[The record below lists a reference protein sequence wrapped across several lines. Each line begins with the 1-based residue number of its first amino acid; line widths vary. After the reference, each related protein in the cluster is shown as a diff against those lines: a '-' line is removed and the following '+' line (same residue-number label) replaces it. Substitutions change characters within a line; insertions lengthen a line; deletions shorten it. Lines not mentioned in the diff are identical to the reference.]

1 MTEGVTR
8 GATAGP
14 SARLRVLA
22 GACAIAAMVAGAG
35 RMGAQVPAP
44 AALPQSAGAD
54 VATARCI
61 GCHQADL
68 IVAQRLSPTGWD
80 REVAKMERWG
90 AKLSP
95 EERPQLVAYLAREF
109 GVRPPA
115 SHDATAVAAGEAVF
129 RDACRVC
136 HDDDLSEQQRLTAAG
151 WGREVDKMVRWGA
164 KVSADRERPARG
176 LSHLALGTPVA
187 PGLGARDPGAKDQH
201 RGLGRPSTARAEPE
215 HRLEASLLTW
225 TC

>member
-1 MTEGVTR
+1 MTKGVTDGLR
-8 GATAGP
+8 NRMTA
-14 SARLRVLA
+14 RMRMLA
-22 GACAIAAMVAGAG
+22 VVSVIVACVAGAASLSAQAPAQAQTPAP
-35 RMGAQVPAP
+35 AQVQTPA

-54 VATARCI
+54 VATAKCI

-68 IVAQRLSPTGWD
+68 IVSQRLSPTGWD

-95 EERPQLVAYLAREF
+95 EERPVLVGYLTREF
-109 GVRPPA
+109 GVRPKA

-129 RDACRVC
+129 AGACRVC

-164 KVSADRERPARG
+164 KVTADEKPA
-176 LSHLALGTPVA
+176 LVA
-187 PGLGARDPGAKDQH
+187 Y
-201 RGLGRPSTARAEPE
+201 
-215 HRLEASLLTW
+215 LTSRW
-225 TC
+225 GQP